1 MLVLI
6 VLAISFVVIVN
17 LRNRLSGLE
26 WRLRQLE
33 EAQSERL
40 DQSFNQNLASPA
52 SVPPVD
58 KVRARPTP
66 KVDVLERVSAPVP
79 TQALRGP
86 VARVIK
92 SAPVSVPEPMAP
104 PTVETETDA
113 PPAPALPM
121 PEETEAKISP
131 QRSFSI
137 NFEDLFGRRLPIWA
151 GGITLAIA
159 GILIVKYGIAAGF
172 FTPWIQAATGFLFGT
187 GLIAGAEFASRNED
201 RVRDPR
207 VRQALSGASLATLY
221 ATILMA
227 SNGYGLI
234 GPLAAF
240 IGMALVTAGALAL
253 SIRFGPPSALLGLA
267 GGLATPALVGSL
279 QPDVPMLSVYLALTI
294 GGLTAVSR
302 MQRWAWL
309 GISALVGGA
318 GWSLWLIG
326 SGALDLMSSLSV
338 GGLVLLMAMGLP
350 MLAFAGPRAA
360 FMRSATAIVGSAQL
374 AMLVAVGGYTP
385 LNWGLF
391 ALIAVAGQW
400 LSWREKG
407 FEIVPSISL
416 GLSAILLVLWPDP
429 APGWYIIIGGA
440 MALIHAVPLL
450 LRVWQVP
457 ARFTVSMELTALS
470 LAILLVPLPHFI
482 ALDGSRDT
490 VFALLAAI
498 GALTAAIGA
507 GLGWSREDRIADAR
521 FALLVGTASV
531 LTACAVTL
539 LVSTWFAPLGIAF
552 VAASLLFLSERA
564 GDRRLDIIAT
574 VFACATLPFLLVTD
588 LSVGA
593 ELSRLYGWAGTGVDA
608 HAMFRWGGVCALFA
622 LFAARSPL
630 NGVRYLAHGATA
642 AMLYGAIAQFV
653 PGWAL
658 PLDLTGVLAVLML
671 IGGRR
676 ANDEIE
682 IMAAVMALA
691 VPLLLLGTGSHP
703 LNEWARLA
711 GVDQAPVTLISVLR
725 WAAVAAL
732 ALYFAARSRHTP
744 IRTLAQI
751 AATCLGYGAI
761 AQMIPGSILP
771 MVPAAALALLSLL
784 IRRHDFARFMPAAI
798 VMLALVGGW
807 AIAPVVAWLIEALR
821 SLIGLPMVITV
832 ALPVLLKHL
841 LVPGALVLFALW
853 NARKNLPRVAQLVA
867 ASATAMLG
875 VVSVHSL
882 YRLGFAHL
890 IGSDF
895 VETGMAE
902 RMIWGGLLMTGG
914 WVMGRGAT
922 RGSIR
927 FRASISIIAA
937 ATLHGLFYT
946 LLLHNPLWA
955 TQSVGAIPVLNLLIP
970 AFGFVPIGMW
980 LMTRMEPEYAT
991 RAAPVIEVAKM
1002 ALATVFAFATLR
1014 QAFVGPLL
1022 VVPGVGDTENILRSI
1037 VAIALAI
1044 GFLLWG
1050 IRSKQRNWRIAS
1062 LVLMIAAVAKV
1073 FLRDASGLEGLM
1085 RIGSFVALGFSLIG
1099 IGWLYSRQLGAEAA
1113 TVSTD

>member
-1 MLVLI
+1 MFVAIMLGVGF
-6 VLAISFVVIVN
+6 AVILN
-17 LRNRLSGLE
+17 LRGRLAQVE
-26 WRLRQLE
+26 RRLQQLE
-33 EAQSERL
+33 DVRPKDNWFEAYQ
-40 DQSFNQNLASPA
+40 QLAAPTPA
-52 SVPPVD
+52 RPTEIW
-58 KVRARPTP
+58 RARPATVDETP
-66 KVDVLERVSAPVP
+66 EPVAAQAPA
-79 TQALRGP
+79 QALRRP

-92 SAPVSVPEPMAP
+92 STPISEPIVAP
-104 PTVETETDA
+104 PVETEA
-113 PPAPALPM
+113 APPPPPAPPL
-121 PEETEAKISP
+121 PEEVEDEAPPK
-131 QRSFSI
+131 RSFSI

-201 RVRDPR
+201 HVRDPR
-207 VRQALSGASLATLY
+207 VRQALSGAGLATLY

-240 IGMALVTAGALAL
+240 SGMALVTAGALAL

-360 FMRSATAIVGSAQL
+360 FMRSVTAIVGSAQL

-391 ALIAVAGQW
+391 ALIALAGQW

-490 VFALLAAI
+490 LFALLAAI

-507 GLGWSREDRIADAR
+507 GLGWSREDRVSDAR
-521 FALLVGTASV
+521 FALLVGTSSV
-531 LTACAVTL
+531 LTTCAVTL
-539 LVSTWFAPLGIAF
+539 LVANWFAPLGIAL
-552 VAASLLFLSERA
+552 VAASLLFLGERA
-564 GDRRLDIIAT
+564 RDRRVDIIAT
-574 VFACATLPFLLVTD
+574 IFACATLPFLLVTD
-588 LSVGA
+588 LSAGA
-593 ELSRLYGWAGTGVDA
+593 ELSRLYGWAGIGADA
-608 HAMFRWGGVCALFA
+608 HAMFRWGGVCALYA
-622 LFAARSPL
+622 LFAAKSPL
-630 NGVRYLAHGATA
+630 NGVRYLAHGATTV
-642 AMLYGAIAQFV
+642 MLYGAIAQFI

-658 PLDLTGVLAVLML
+658 PLDLAGVLAALML
-671 IGGRR
+671 IGSRR
-676 ANDEIE
+676 SDDEIE

-691 VPLLLLGTGSHP
+691 APLLLLGTGGHP
-703 LNEWARLA
+703 VDEWARLV
-711 GVDQAPVTLISVLR
+711 GVDQAQVALISVLR
-725 WAAVAAL
+725 WSAIAAL
-732 ALYFAARSRHTP
+732 AVYFAARSRHT
-744 IRTLAQI
+744 RVRALAQI

-761 AQMIPGSILP
+761 AQAIPGPILP

-807 AIAPVVAWLIEALR
+807 AVAPVATWLIEALR
-821 SLIGLPMVITV
+821 SLTGLPMVITV
-832 ALPVLLKHL
+832 ALPVLLKQML
-841 LVPGALVLFALW
+841 IPGALVLFALW
-853 NARKNLPRVAQLVA
+853 NAREKLPRATQVIA
-867 ASATAMLG
+867 ASAAAFLAL
-875 VVSVHSL
+875 VSVHSL
-882 YRLGFAHL
+882 YRLGFAQL
-890 IGSDF
+890 VGSDF

-902 RMIWGGLLMTGG
+902 RVIWGGLLMAGG

-927 FRASISIIAA
+927 HWVSVSIIAA

-946 LLLHNPLWA
+946 LFLHNPLWA
-955 TQSVGAIPVLNLLIP
+955 TQSVGAIPMLNLLIP
-970 AFGFVPIGMW
+970 AFALVPLGMW
-980 LMTRMEPEYAT
+980 LMSRMAPEYAA
-991 RAAPVIEVAKM
+991 RLAPLTEGLKM
-1002 ALATVFAFATLR
+1002 ALLTMFAFATLR

-1099 IGWLYSRQLGAEAA
+1099 IGWLYSRQLGAGASK
-1113 TVSTD
+1113 VSTD

>member
-66 KVDVLERVSAPVP
+66 KVDALVRVSAPVP

-92 SAPVSVPEPMAP
+92 SAPVPAPEPMAP
-104 PTVETETDA
+104 PTVETATAA

-121 PEETEAKISP
+121 PEETEATIPP

-187 GLIAGAEFASRNED
+187 GLIVGAEFASRNED

-207 VRQALSGASLATLY
+207 VRQALSGAGLATLY

-360 FMRSATAIVGSAQL
+360 CMRSVTAIVGSAQL

-429 APGWYIIIGGA
+429 ASGWYIIIGGA
-440 MALIHAVPLL
+440 MALIHAVPL
-450 LRVWQVP
+450 P
-457 ARFTVSMELTALS
+457 ACFTVSMELTALS

-507 GLGWSREDRIADAR
+507 GLGWRREDRVLDAR

-531 LTACAVTL
+531 LMACAVTL
-539 LVSTWFAPLGIAF
+539 LVSTWFAPLGIAL
-552 VAASLLFLSERA
+552 VAASLLFLGERA
-564 GDRRLDIIAT
+564 RDRRVDIIAT
-574 VFACATLPFLLVTD
+574 IFACATLLFLLVTD
-588 LSVGA
+588 LSAGA
-593 ELSRLYGWAGTGVDA
+593 ELSRLYGWAGIGVDA

-622 LFAARSPL
+622 LFAVRSPL

-658 PLDLTGVLAVLML
+658 PLDLAGVIAALML

-676 ANDEIE
+676 ADYDIE

-691 VPLLLLGTGSHP
+691 APLLLLGTGGHP
-703 LNEWARLA
+703 FDEWARLV
-711 GVDQAPVTLISVLR
+711 GVDQAPVTLIPVLR
-725 WAAVAAL
+725 WAAIAAM
-732 ALYFAARSRHTP
+732 ALCFAVRSRHP
-744 IRTLAQI
+744 RVRTLAQI
-751 AATCLGYGAI
+751 ATTCLGYGAI
-761 AQMIPGSILP
+761 AQAIPGSILP
-771 MVPAAALALLSLL
+771 MVPAAALALLSYP
-784 IRRHDFARFMPAAI
+784 IRRYDFSRFMPAAS

-807 AIAPVVAWLIEALR
+807 AVAPVATWLIEALR
-821 SLIGLPMVITV
+821 SLSGLPMVVTV
-832 ALPVLLKHL
+832 ALPVIVKHV
-841 LVPGALVLFALW
+841 LVPCALVLVALW
-853 NARKNLPRVAQLVA
+853 TTRKKLPRAAQVIA
-867 ASATAMLG
+867 ASAAALLAL
-875 VVSVHSL
+875 VSMHSL
-882 YRLGFAHL
+882 YRLGFAQL
-890 IGSDF
+890 VGSDF
-895 VETGMAE
+895 VQTGIAE
-902 RMIWGGLLMTGG
+902 RVIWAALLTLIG
-914 WVMGRGAT
+914 WALGRGAKC
-922 RGSIR
+922 GSAR
-927 FRASISIIAA
+927 HWASAGTIAA

-946 LLLHNPLWA
+946 VFLHNPLWA
-955 TQSVGAIPVLNLLIP
+955 TQSVGAIPVLNLLLP
-970 AFGFVPIGMW
+970 VFGLVPLGVW
-980 LMTRMEPEYAT
+980 LFGRMFPELAA
-991 RAAPVIEVAKM
+991 RAAPLIEVLKM
-1002 ALATVFAFATLR
+1002 VLATMFAFATLR

-1099 IGWLYSRQLGAEAA
+1099 IGWLYSRQLGAETS

>member
-1 MLVLI
+1 MV
-6 VLAISFVVIVN
+6 SFVMLMN
-17 LRNRLSGLE
+17 QRGRLTQIE
-26 WRLRQLE
+26 IRLRELE
-33 EAQSERL
+33 DVWFERS
-40 DQSFNQNLASPA
+40 QQPAALAPYRPTETWS
-52 SVPPVD
+52 
-58 KVRARPTP
+58 ARPTTV
-66 KVDVLERVSAPVP
+66 VDEPALVATPVP
-79 TQALRGP
+79 TQALRSP
-86 VARVIK
+86 VARAIT
-92 SAPVSVPEPMAP
+92 SAPIPEPIIVP
-104 PTVETETDA
+104 PVEPDA
-113 PPAPALPM
+113 AVPPPPAPPL
-121 PEETEAKISP
+121 PEEVEDEAPP

-151 GGITLAIA
+151 GGVTLAIA
-159 GILIVKYGIAAGF
+159 GVLIVKYGIAAGF
-172 FTPWIQAATGFLFGT
+172 FTPWIQAATGLLFGAS
-187 GLIAGAEFASRNED
+187 LISGAEFASRNED

-207 VRQALSGASLATLY
+207 VRQALSGAGLATLY

-227 SNGYGLI
+227 NNGYGLI
-234 GPLAAF
+234 GPLTAF
-240 IGMALVTAGALAL
+240 IGMALVTAAALAL

-309 GISALVGGA
+309 GIGALVGGA
-318 GWSLWLIG
+318 GWSVWLIG
-326 SGALDLMSSLSV
+326 LGALDLMSSLSV

-360 FMRSATAIVGSAQL
+360 FMRSVTAIVGSAQL
-374 AMLVAVGGYTP
+374 ALLVAVGGYTP

-416 GLSAILLVLWPDP
+416 GLSAIMLVHWPDP
-429 APGWYIIIGGA
+429 AAGWYISIGSA
-440 MALIHAVPLL
+440 MVLIHAVPLL
-450 LRVWQVP
+450 LRLWQIPV
-457 ARFTVSMELTALS
+457 RFTVAMELAALS
-470 LAILLVPLPHFI
+470 LATLIVPLSHFY

-490 VFALLAAI
+490 VFAVLAAI

-507 GLGWSREDRIADAR
+507 GLGWRREDRVLDAR
-521 FALLVGTASV
+521 FALLVGTSSM

-539 LVSTWFAPLGIAF
+539 LVANWFAPLGIAL
-552 VAASLLFLSERA
+552 VAASLLFFGERA
-564 GDRRLDIIAT
+564 RDRRVDIIAT
-574 VFACATLPFLLVTD
+574 AFACATLPFLLVTD

-593 ELSRLYGWAGTGVDA
+593 ELSRLYGWAGIGVDA
-608 HAMFRWGGVCALFA
+608 HAMFRWGGVCALFG
-622 LFAARSPL
+622 LFAVRSPL

-658 PLDLTGVLAVLML
+658 PLDLTGVLAALML

-691 VPLLLLGTGSHP
+691 VPLLLIGTRSHP
-703 LNEWARLA
+703 LDEWARLA

-761 AQMIPGSILP
+761 AQAIPGSILP
-771 MVPAAALALLSLL
+771 MIPAAGLALLSLP
-784 IRRHDFARFMPAAI
+784 IRRYDFARLMPATA
-798 VMLALVGGW
+798 VMLALVGCW
-807 AIAPVVAWLIEALR
+807 AIVPATTWLIEALR
-821 SLIGLPMVITV
+821 SLSGLPMTITIT
-832 ALPVLLKHL
+832 LPVLLKQVL
-841 LVPGALVLFALW
+841 IPGALLLFALW
-853 NARKNLPRVAQLVA
+853 NAREKLPRVAQLVA
-867 ASATAMLG
+867 ASATVMLG
-875 VVSVHSL
+875 VVSIHSL
-882 YRLGFAHL
+882 YRLGFAQL
-890 IGSDF
+890 VGSDF

-902 RMIWGGLLMTGG
+902 RVIWGGLLMTGG

-927 FRASISIIAA
+927 NRAAIGIIAA

-970 AFGFVPIGMW
+970 AFGLVPLGIW
-980 LMTRMEPEYAT
+980 LTTRMAPEYAA
-991 RAAPVIEVAKM
+991 RATPLTEGLKM
-1002 ALATVFAFATLR
+1002 ALLTMFAFATLR
-1014 QAFVGPLL
+1014 QVFVGPLL

-1050 IRSKQRNWRIAS
+1050 IRSTQRNWRIAS

-1099 IGWLYSRQLGAEAA
+1099 IGWLYSRQLGAKTPKAEA
-1113 TVSTD
+1113 D